1 MGRIEN
7 DEQRKIR
14 NAHFIRAF
22 EYVASVLEL
31 GQGELA
37 ERIGSKSSHI
47 SNFKKG
53 LRPVPPETITGLIN
67 ISASKPGLQIFS
79 EYLYGNSDI
88 MLLANVSDEEMAAA
102 KSRSG
107 NPDYEAIH
115 KRDKETERILQVKN
129 RSDDIQMTVLGHLVK
144 EPEIIEGM
152 AADDDPRPHLPT
164 WADALLGILS
174 KQIAENEVLH
184 SELKQS
190 ILEVRDMKQQ
200 LTKLLSNLK

>member
-1 MGRIEN
+1 MSKIEN

-37 ERIGSKSSHI
+37 ERIGSKSSYI

-115 KRDKETERILQVKN
+115 KRDKEAHAYNKSRTVQMIYRWPFSAIWSKN
-129 RSDDIQMTVLGHLVK
+129 HKSPKAWPLMTIH
-144 EPEIIEGM
+144 
-152 AADDDPRPHLPT
+152 AHTSRPGQTPSS
-164 WADALLGILS
+164 ASSQS
-174 KQIAENEVLH
+174 KSQ
-184 SELKQS
+184 
-190 ILEVRDMKQQ
+190 RMKFCTQ
-200 LTKLLSNLK
+200 N